1 MAKSFIANPTTQ
13 NGIDYV
19 RSLEK
24 LLNTKKKELTK
35 KQQEEIISVYSK
47 AYIRHF

>member
-1 MAKSFIANPTTQ
+1 MAKTLIANPTTQ

-24 LLNTKKKELTK
+24 LLNTKKKELLVR
-35 KQQEEIISVYSK
+35 QQNINLLK
-47 AYIRHF
+47 